1 MKRMRI
7 LLLTAASA
15 LLGSGAAQ
23 AGNVYWS
30 IGIQAPPITTVVSN
44 GPAYRAPVYAPP
56 VYAPVYA
63 PVYGPV
69 YAPVYTPPP
78 RVVYR
83 PVPVVYR
90 PVPVY
95 RGHRH
100 EHRDWRSH
108 EHRRDDRW
116 DHRRDHRRDGRD
128 DD

>member
-1 MKRMRI
+1 MKRI
-7 LLLTAASA
+7 CLLMLTAASA

-30 IGIQAPPITTVVSN
+30 IGIQAPPIATVVSN
-44 GPAYRAPVYAPP
+44 GYAYPGPVYAPP
-56 VYAPVYA
+56 VYVPIYA
-63 PVYGPV
+63 PAYGPV
-69 YAPVYTPPP
+69 YAPVYNPPP

-95 RGHRH
+95 RGYRH
-100 EHRDWRSH
+100 EHRDWRPH
-108 EHRRDDRW
+108 DHRHDERW
-116 DHRRDHRRDGRD
+116 DYRRRGDRD

>member
-7 LLLTAASA
+7 LLLTGAA

-44 GPAYRAPVYAPP
+44 GPAYGAPVYAPP
-56 VYAPVYA
+56 VYAPVYPA
-63 PVYGPV
+63 VYPAV

-95 RGHRH
+95 RGHRY
-100 EHRDWRSH
+100 EHRDWRPH
-108 EHRRDDRW
+108 DHRHDD
-116 DHRRDHRRDGRD
+116 RRDHHRRGGRD
-128 DD
+128 HD